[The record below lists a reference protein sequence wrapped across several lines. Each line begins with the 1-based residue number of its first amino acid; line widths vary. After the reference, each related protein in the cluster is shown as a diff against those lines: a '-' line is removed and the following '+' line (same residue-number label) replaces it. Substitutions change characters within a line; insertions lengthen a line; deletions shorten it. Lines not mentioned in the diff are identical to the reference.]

1 MAAPAIM
8 RQYFINVLGFDQNTA
23 HELVDNQGY
32 DDIDAFRGA
41 KKIHIEDL
49 CRTIRKTQAP
59 VAAAAAV
66 PAASAAGT
74 AAAAAPPP
82 AQPAFLCLSAR
93 HT

>member
-8 RQYFINVLGFDQNTA
+8 RQYFINVLGFPQNTA

-32 DDIDAFRGA
+32 DDIDAFCGA

-59 VAAAAAV
+59 VAVAAAAAGGAAV
-66 PAASAAGT
+66 PAAGAAG
-74 AAAAAPPP
+74 AAAAPP
-82 AQPAFLCLSAR
+82 AQPAFLR
-93 HT
+93 

>member
-8 RQYFINVLGFDQNTA
+8 RQYFINVLGFQQDTA

-49 CRTIRKTQAP
+49 
-59 VAAAAAV
+59 
-66 PAASAAGT
+66 
-74 AAAAAPPP
+74 
-82 AQPAFLCLSAR
+82 
-93 HT
+93 